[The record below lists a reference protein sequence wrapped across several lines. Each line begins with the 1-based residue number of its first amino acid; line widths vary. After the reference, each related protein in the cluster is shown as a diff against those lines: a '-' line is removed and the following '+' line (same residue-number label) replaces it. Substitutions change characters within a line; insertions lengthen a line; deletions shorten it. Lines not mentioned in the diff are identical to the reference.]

1 MTNEIINAPK
11 IKSPIADRY
20 SISELV
26 NRMNEEIAEYAL
38 GKLNKYWNST
48 TTSMPLIGK
57 NCFKNDCSS

>member
-38 GKLNKYWNST
+38 GKLNKY
-48 TTSMPLIGK
+48 
-57 NCFKNDCSS
+57 